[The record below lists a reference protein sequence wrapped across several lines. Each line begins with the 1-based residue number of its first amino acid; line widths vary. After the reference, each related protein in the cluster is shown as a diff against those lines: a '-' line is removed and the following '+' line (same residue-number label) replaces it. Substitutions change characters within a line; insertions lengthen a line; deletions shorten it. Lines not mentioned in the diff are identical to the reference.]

1 MIETFSD
8 TCMDFSLKKT
18 WPDFKAYAEQVMEI
32 ENASFPVPWNEK
44 AFEEEI
50 NRGISNLW
58 ALVSEQKIYA
68 YICFWMF
75 DKEIHI
81 LNFAVHPQKRRQGLG
96 RYLLMAVIDTGVA
109 RGMENIWLEVRPSN
123 GPARSIYKKFGFS
136 DVGRRKGYY
145 SDSQE
150 DAIIMAL
157 YLMGST
163 VHDASGS

>member
-1 MIETFSD
+1 MTEGFTG
-8 TCMDFSLKKT
+8 TCIDFSLKKT
-18 WPDFKAYAEQVMEI
+18 WPDFKAFTDQIIEI
-32 ENASFPVPWNEK
+32 ENVSFPAPWKEK

-50 NRGISNLW
+50 NRDISNLW
-58 ALVSEQKIYA
+58 AIVTGQKIHA

-96 RYLLMAVIDTGVA
+96 RYLLVSVIDIGTAHGI
-109 RGMENIWLEVRPSN
+109 ENIWLEVRPSN
-123 GPARSIYKKFGFS
+123 GPALSIYKKFGFC

-157 YLMGST
+157 ELKYK
-163 VHDASGS
+163 

>member
-1 MIETFSD
+1 MSEDSTGAVVDYI
-8 TCMDFSLKKT
+8 LKKEWT
-18 WPDFKAYAEQVMEI
+18 DFRAYADQVMEI
-32 ENASFPVPWNEK
+32 ERASFPVPWSEIS
-44 AFEEEI
+44 FEEEI
-50 NRGISNLW
+50 NKGISNLW
-58 ALVSEQKIYA
+58 ALISEQRICA

-96 RYLLMAVIDTGVA
+96 RDLLAMVIDAGAA
-109 RGMENIWLEVRPSN
+109 RGIENIWLEVRPTN
-123 GPARSIYKKFGFS
+123 GPALSIYKKFGFN

-157 YLMGST
+157 DLTENT
-163 VHDASGS
+163 VQGVRG